1 VVETVQ
7 YDYPSENL
15 QFSDTTRSR
24 HQTLPLDTYPP
35 VVFLD
40 SRVSWGI
47 VISGESLGSGRGV
60 RGTKTESSDDMF
72 TDRDRSSSFE
82 VRPIPVFRSHF
93 FFANFHPLQL
103 FMFCDLLVRQSCL

>member
-1 VVETVQ
+1 MVETVQ